1 MLIHKSAPAAPS
13 HLLGRTLPALL
24 AQACAAHPNATAF
37 NQWTTTGWQT
47 YSNQDVQQQVENLAI
62 GLRHRGLVAGDRV
75 AFLMHSN
82 LQFAIADLGC
92 LLAGLVDVPIDLTQ
106 TLENIVFA
114 LRHSAA
120 KALIVTDLDLL
131 QELAHSLVDLPA
143 LQQIIVAEGAE
154 DWSQINATI
163 DLPRHLQ
170 VTAIAKLQSLGAGQ
184 SAATELAQ
192 LRRDIHPQDLA
203 TIIYIP
209 SSRNALEGVM
219 LTHENIA
226 GNALATFGEL
236 PQLGWGNAETA
247 LAFLPLTHIF
257 ARHLLY
263 GHIYYGHSIY
273 FSNPRYVTKHLQSI
287 QPTVLATVPLL
298 LEKIY
303 QQIRDRGRKLK
314 SRHARIVFA
323 WAFAIAQRHQL
334 GEPTDDIYPVLLKA
348 ADRLVLRH
356 WRSAFG
362 GRMKYLLCG
371 GAALP
376 AEVTNT
382 LTAAGIPI
390 LQGYGLT
397 QSAGVVCFNRPADN
411 RAGSVGKP
419 IPGIELAIAPDQEVL
434 VRGPYIT
441 TGYYQDATAT
451 AQLIDQQGWLHTG
464 DYGSMTID
472 GHLQITGLKKS
483 LFKLSTGKYIA
494 PQPIEVRLAAS
505 PLVAHVML
513 VGADRKFCGALIF
526 PNLPVLRNRAK
537 ALELDLPDIE
547 LLQHPCIL
555 AWYQAVVDQAN
566 CHLPYWSIV
575 KRFRLINA
583 ELTIA
588 NGLLNAEHK
597 IHRYRIHQKLSLEI
611 AILYGDELPASRNP
625 KSLKTPI
632 ATPIST
638 ITCPTPP
645 ADTCPIAAQSLHPRF
660 TV

>member
-1 MLIHKSAPAAPS
+1 
-13 HLLGRTLPALL
+13 
-24 AQACAAHPNATAF
+24 
-37 NQWTTTGWQT
+37 
-47 YSNQDVQQQVENLAI
+47 
-62 GLRHRGLVAGDRV
+62 
-75 AFLMHSN
+75 
-82 LQFAIADLGC
+82 
-92 LLAGLVDVPIDLTQ
+92 
-106 TLENIVFA
+106 
-114 LRHSAA
+114 
-120 KALIVTDLDLL
+120 
-131 QELAHSLVDLPA
+131 
-143 LQQIIVAEGAE
+143 
-154 DWSQINATI
+154 
-163 DLPRHLQ
+163 
-170 VTAIAKLQSLGAGQ
+170 
-184 SAATELAQ
+184 
-192 LRRDIHPQDLA
+192 
-203 TIIYIP
+203 
-209 SSRNALEGVM
+209 
-219 LTHENIA
+219 
-226 GNALATFGEL
+226 
-236 PQLGWGNAETA
+236 
-247 LAFLPLTHIF
+247 
-257 ARHLLY
+257 
-263 GHIYYGHSIY
+263 
-273 FSNPRYVTKHLQSI
+273 
-287 QPTVLATVPLL
+287 

-356 WRSAFG
+356 WRSTFG

-397 QSAGVVCFNRPADN
+397 QSAGVVCFNRPSDN

-441 TGYYQDATAT
+441 AGYYQDATAT

-537 ALELDLPDIE
+537 ALDLDRSDIE

-575 KRFRLINA
+575 KRFRLVNA
-583 ELTIA
+583 ELTVA
-588 NGLLNAEHK
+588 NGLLNAEHE

-611 AILYGDELPASRNP
+611 ATLYGDELPASRNH
-625 KSLKTPI
+625 KSLETPI
-632 ATPIST
+632 ATSIPT

-645 ADTCPIAAQSLHPRF
+645 AADCPIEAQSLHPRF
-660 TV
+660 TA